1 MVTTRGQKRAQT
13 EYNDLIAEA
22 SELLLRDDLSP
33 RSRKDAR
40 ILHTTLARTAY
51 RDNKELANGR
61 ENLDI
66 IKHGVEKSKH
76 GVEKSKQIEEL
87 KASIK
92 EVQLEKSVKTRAK

>member
-22 SELLLRDDLSP
+22 SELLLRGDLSP

-66 IKHGVEKSKH
+66 IKHGVEKSK
-76 GVEKSKQIEEL
+76 QIEEL

>member
-1 MVTTRGQKRAQT
+1 MLKMNIIGFS
-13 EYNDLIAEA
+13 IF
-22 SELLLRDDLSP
+22 
-33 RSRKDAR
+33 
-40 ILHTTLARTAY
+40 H
-51 RDNKELANGR
+51 R

-66 IKHGVEKSKH
+66 IKH